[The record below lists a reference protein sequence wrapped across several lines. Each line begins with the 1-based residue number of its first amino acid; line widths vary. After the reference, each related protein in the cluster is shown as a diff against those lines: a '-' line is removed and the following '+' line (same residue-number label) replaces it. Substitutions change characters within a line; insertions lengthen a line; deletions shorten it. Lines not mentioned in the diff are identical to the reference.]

1 MGLPLSLFHLFSAF
15 FKQTSTQVLQINVKN
30 VHPVFGAG
38 IRTHNLESPH
48 GIDEFGK
55 ALLIKWAVAFI
66 IGYFW
71 YLLTPKKIVN
81 RQMCKTIRLVSDTG
95 IWTDGLLNMSLLQ

>member
-48 GIDEFGK
+48 GIGRGLYHWLF
-55 ALLIKWAVAFI
+55 
-66 IGYFW
+66 
-71 YLLTPKKIVN
+71 
-81 RQMCKTIRLVSDTG
+81 LVPSNTQE
-95 IWTDGLLNMSLLQ
+95 NC